1 MNYHHQCIQK
11 VNLHLVNLP
20 HYQPNSNIPTN
31 NKNILINNN
40 NNNIQINNS
49 IQISNNIQ
57 INNSNFHHFDK
68 TNNLFN
74 LFSSQK
80 NMNSSWVFSSNNL
93 TKVNRNPINS
103 SLIINNKALQE
114 HKDLI
119 KLLKVKPIYSN
130 RHKNMIECIMNN
142 NWN

>member
-11 VNLHLVNLP
+11 VNLHLVNPP
-20 HYQPNSNIPTN
+20 HYQPNSNNIPTN

-49 IQISNNIQ
+49 IQISNIQ

-68 TNNLFN
+68 TNNPFN

-80 NMNSSWVFSSNNL
+80 NMNSS
-93 TKVNRNPINS
+93 
-103 SLIINNKALQE
+103 
-114 HKDLI
+114 
-119 KLLKVKPIYSN
+119 
-130 RHKNMIECIMNN
+130 
-142 NWN
+142 